1 MKVQQATPPKNIFFY
16 RDGVSEGEFEQVA
29 RDEIPLIKGGACVHL
44 CNVEETDLRA
54 EAFNMCRIPE
64 KHHPRLL
71 FVIVGKRHGV
81 LVCEAR

>member
-1 MKVQQATPPKNIFFY
+1 MK
-16 RDGVSEGEFEQVA
+16 
-29 RDEIPLIKGGACVHL
+29 
-44 CNVEETDLRA
+44 ETDLSA